1 MAQLIIF
8 ELKKVDKPFSMD
20 INYDMNDIKEV
31 DWSIRNN
38 LSAKLNQQAI
48 NNRMNFQ
55 LLSTA
60 CNHILDWNEDRGNA
74 PPIKEIVTV
83 VDGQKEKM
91 LHYGLNIDDSRL
103 INACYLYDKISFS
116 KAQNDVLSR
125 DHDILNHIDDFKA
138 VYAIV
143 LLNNYSE
150 YIGHIYSWV
159 SPDMKTL
166 FSIGIRSRPDMVF
179 LRSIDMG
186 MKNVSYYLIEGVRQL
201 ANKLGVDSIIIPKAL
216 RNMYMILTTKMNF
229 SPEKVDVSMLKF
241 PSSLY
246 NPYDKTTN
254 ILIRRDLKK
263 PITSEPISVTM
274 ILQSDRK

>member
-8 ELKKVDKPFSMD
+8 KLEKVDKPFSMY
-20 INYDMNDIKEV
+20 INYDMNDIKEIN
-31 DWSIRNN
+31 WSTHND
-38 LSAKLNQQAI
+38 LPAKLNQQAI
-48 NNRMNFQ
+48 NNKMNFQ
-55 LLSTA
+55 LLSNA
-60 CNHILDWNEDRGNA
+60 CNYILDWNEDRGNV

-83 VDGQKEKM
+83 VDGQNEKM
-91 LHYGLNIDDSRL
+91 LHYGLNIDDSRS
-103 INACYLYDKISFS
+103 INACYLYDKTSFS
-116 KAQNDVLSR
+116 NAQNDVLSR
-125 DHDILNHIDDFKA
+125 DHDILNHISDFKS

-150 YIGHIYSWV
+150 YIGHIYSWI
-159 SPDMKTL
+159 SSDMKTL
-166 FSIGIRSRPDMVF
+166 FAIGIRSRPDMVF

-201 ANKLGVDSIIIPKAL
+201 ANKLGVDSIIVPKAL

-229 SPEKVDVSMLKF
+229 LPEKVDVSMLKF

-263 PITSEPISVTM
+263 PITSKRISVTM
-274 ILQSDRK
+274 IL